1 MLHRIWQDK
10 HVLPQEIYAM
20 NRSHKNFIFASEL
33 LVMEEEERAE
43 KERERQRQKGGK

>member
-33 LVMEEEERAE
+33 LVMEEEEKVE
-43 KERERQRQKGGK
+43 KERQKGGN

>member
-1 MLHRIWQDK
+1 LLHRIWQDK

-33 LVMEEEERAE
+33 LVMEEEEKAE
-43 KERERQRQKGGK
+43 KERQKGGN

>member
-20 NRSHKNFIFASEL
+20 NRSHKNFIFASEI
-33 LVMEEEERAE
+33 LVMEEEEKTE
-43 KERERQRQKGGK
+43 KERQKGGK

>member
-33 LVMEEEERAE
+33 LVMEEEEKAE
-43 KERERQRQKGGK
+43 KERQKGGN